1 MKEKNKNY
9 NIYYDDL
16 ADNDLVPN
24 SIINEES
31 IDISDVKLENKAFA
45 LQPLINQFEYRLRGY
60 NITSNGDKLEFTGNV
75 LMGVDSI
82 SRVLSLLQ
90 PFSREIMLISDKKEL
105 KWAFQNFRT
114 RGDLNKILFKNFDV
128 PVSNINIIW
137 RNFSNLMDNMCDI
150 IINKNSQ
157 KMVDSYLGLGR
168 DERIDNLKNKNDGLT
183 V

>member
-1 MKEKNKNY
+1 MKQEKRDNK
-9 NIYYDDL
+9 IYYDDI

-90 PFSREIMLISDKKEL
+90 PFSREILLISDKKEL

-128 PVSNINIIW
+128 PVSNISIIW
-137 RNFSNLMDNMCDI
+137 RNFTNLMDNMCDI

-157 KMVDSYLGLGR
+157 KMIDSYLGLGR
-168 DERIDNLKNKNDGLT
+168 EERIDFQKDKNKG
-183 V
+183 VMV